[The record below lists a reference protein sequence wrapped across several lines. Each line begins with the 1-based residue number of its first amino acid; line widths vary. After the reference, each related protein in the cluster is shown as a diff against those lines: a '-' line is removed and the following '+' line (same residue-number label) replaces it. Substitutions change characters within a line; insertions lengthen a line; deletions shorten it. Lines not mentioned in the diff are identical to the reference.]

1 MTYSIVP
8 IVEGHSEVES
18 VPLLIRRLAA
28 EWGEY
33 GFRVEKPVRVKRYQ
47 VIKNGEL
54 ERRLQLALRRPDC
67 AAIIIILDAD
77 DDCPRELASDLLKRA
92 KKIASDVVIS
102 VVIPKSEFESWF
114 VGSIESLKGCHSIS
128 DTAVTPVN
136 PEDIRDAKGFLT
148 NKMTENNHYLE
159 VDDQPAMTA
168 TFDMTLAYTH
178 CRSFKKFH
186 NDLCKIITTISSL
199 AEE

>member
-33 GFRVEKPVRVKRYQ
+33 YFCVEKPVRVKRYQ

-54 ERRLQLALRRPDC
+54 ERRIQLALTRHNC
-67 AAIIIILDAD
+67 KAIIIILDAD
-77 DDCPRELASDLLKRA
+77 DDCPRELASDLLMRA
-92 KKIASDVVIS
+92 KRITSDVVIS
-102 VVIPKSEFESWF
+102 VVMPKSEFESWF
-114 VGSIESLKGCHSIS
+114 VGSIESIRGYRGIS
-128 DTAVTPVN
+128 STAIAPVN
-136 PEDIRDAKGFLT
+136 PEDIRDAKDFLT
-148 NKMTENNHYLE
+148 NKMTRNNHYLE
-159 VDDQPAMTA
+159 IDDQPALTA
-168 TFDMTLAYTH
+168 NFDMALAYDN

-186 NDLCKIITTISSL
+186 NDLRKIIAFISSL
-199 AEE
+199 TVI